1 MPKESPM
8 QLLVSSKR
16 ILFVLVG
23 LTFAFQLFAQD
34 YRVCEY
40 GLKAPVE
47 LVMPR
52 NSFSQ
57 CDYSPW
63 ILVFDDEFD
72 GNSLDMS
79 KWNYGPRTRYSN
91 NEQQYY
97 THGENIEVSDGT
109 LKLIAKRDTLYARAA
124 DWFDDDEELYADGKY
139 RGRNLRFFYYTSA
152 DIETKD
158 KFAYGKYEA
167 RIKIPKGKG
176 FWPAFWLFGAEPVYN
191 EIDIFEFWNEY
202 SNNEFLPDK
211 LSKVDYMT
219 VHYDHDDD
227 GIITRCGS
235 HYEDVDLSED
245 FHIYTLIWEKYRIE
259 WYVDGKLKWTVCRY
273 YNKDGRATDCFIDA
287 MHEYL
292 LNGLFPQDPM
302 NIILNFAIQDGIN
315 SPDSITVF
323 PSQMEVDWVRYY
335 QR

>member
-1 MPKESPM
+1 MSG
-8 QLLVSSKR
+8 KR
-16 ILFVLVG
+16 ILIVLVG
-23 LTFAFQLFAQD
+23 LTFAFQLFSQD

-40 GLKAPVE
+40 GLKVPVE

-52 NSFSQ
+52 HSFSQ

-97 THGENIEVSDGT
+97 THGENIEVSGGT

-124 DWFDDDEELYADGKY
+124 DWF
-139 RGRNLRFFYYTSA
+139 
-152 DIETKD
+152 
-158 KFAYGKYEA
+158 
-167 RIKIPKGKG
+167 
-176 FWPAFWLFGAEPVYN
+176 
-191 EIDIFEFWNEY
+191 
-202 SNNEFLPDK
+202 
-211 LSKVDYMT
+211 
-219 VHYDHDDD
+219 DDD

-259 WYVDGKLKWTVCRY
+259 WYVDGKLKWKVCRY

-287 MHEYL
+287 MREYL

-315 SPDSITVF
+315 SPDNITVF